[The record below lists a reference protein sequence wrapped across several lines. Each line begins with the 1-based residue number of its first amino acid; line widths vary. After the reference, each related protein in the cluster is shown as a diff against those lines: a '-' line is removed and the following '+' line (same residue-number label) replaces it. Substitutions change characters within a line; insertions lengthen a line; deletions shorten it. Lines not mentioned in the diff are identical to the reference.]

1 MSHEELEKPIGPQ
14 VFLIDDDEP
23 VLTAVALLMKS
34 AGLECRTY
42 SSARAFLDEFD
53 PELPGCV
60 VTDMRMPG
68 LSGLDLQEQL
78 SKMENAPP
86 VILITGHGDVP
97 AAVRAMKQG
106 AHDFIEKPFSDQVLL
121 DSVMKAIDLDLSRRK
136 NYAALS
142 EYQASFSSLTEREY
156 EVMKGVV
163 AGKPNKII
171 ADDLNLSI
179 KTVEFHRS
187 NVMSKVQV
195 ESVAEL
201 VQLALAAQLKI

>member
-1 MSHEELEKPIGPQ
+1 MSQEELEIPQ

-42 SSARAFLDEFD
+42 SSARTFLDEFD
-53 PELPGCV
+53 PELPGCI

-78 SKMENAPP
+78 ARMENAPP

-121 DSVMKAIDLDLSRRK
+121 DSVMRAIDLDMSRRIDQAK
-136 NYAALS
+136 VGQ
-142 EYQASFSSLTEREY
+142 YQNLFASLTEREH
-156 EVMKGVV
+156 EVMTGVV

-171 ADDLNLSI
+171 ADDLDLSI
-179 KTVEFHRS
+179 KTVEFHRH
-187 NVMSKVQV
+187 NVMNKLQV

-201 VQLALAAQLKI
+201 VQMALAARFKT

>member
-1 MSHEELEKPIGPQ
+1 MSQEELAIPQ

-34 AGLECRTY
+34 ADLECRTY
-42 SSARAFLDEFD
+42 SSARAFLDAFD
-53 PELPGCV
+53 PNLPGCI

-78 SKMENAPP
+78 SKMGNAPP

-121 DSVMKAIDLDLSRRK
+121 DSVMRAIDQDLSRRADQK
-136 NYAALS
+136 KVTQ
-142 EYQASFSSLTEREY
+142 YQNLFANLTEREH
-156 EVMKGVV
+156 EVMTGVV

-171 ADDLNLSI
+171 AGDLDLSI
-179 KTVEFHRS
+179 KTVEFHRH
-187 NVMSKVQV
+187 NVMTKLQV

-201 VQLALAAQLKI
+201 VQMALAARFKT

>member
-1 MSHEELEKPIGPQ
+1 MNQEELETPL

-42 SSARAFLDEFD
+42 SSARVFLDEFD
-53 PELPGCV
+53 PELPGCI

-68 LSGLDLQEQL
+68 LSGLDLQEKLAQ
-78 SKMENAPP
+78 MECAPP

-121 DSVMKAIDLDLSRRK
+121 DSVMRAIDLDISRRIDQAK
-136 NYAALS
+136 VGQ
-142 EYQASFSSLTEREY
+142 YQNLFASLTEREH
-156 EVMKGVV
+156 EVMTGVV

-171 ADDLNLSI
+171 ADDLDLSI
-179 KTVEFHRS
+179 KTVEFHRH
-187 NVMSKVQV
+187 NVMNKLQV

-201 VQLALAAQLKI
+201 VQMALAARFKT

>member
-1 MSHEELEKPIGPQ
+1 MSQEELLTPQ

-34 AGLECRTY
+34 AGLECLTY
-42 SSARAFLDEFD
+42 SSARAFLDDFD
-53 PELPGCV
+53 PSLPGCV

-78 SKMENAPP
+78 SKMGNAPP

-106 AHDFIEKPFSDQVLL
+106 AHDFIEKPFSDQILL
-121 DSVMKAIDLDLSRRK
+121 DSVMHAIDLDISRRK
-136 NYAALS
+136 DQAKLG
-142 EYQASFSSLTEREY
+142 EYKKLLAGLTDREH
-156 EVMKGVV
+156 EVMTGVV

-171 ADDLNLSI
+171 AADLDLSI
-179 KTVEFHRS
+179 KTVEFHRH
-187 NVMSKVQV
+187 NVMSKLQV

-201 VQLALAAQLKI
+201 VQMVLAARFKS

>member
-1 MSHEELEKPIGPQ
+1 MSDQELNGGVNPQ

-34 AGLECRTY
+34 AGLECLTY

-53 PELPGCV
+53 PELPGCI

-78 SKMENAPP
+78 SKVDNAPP

-106 AHDFIEKPFSDQVLL
+106 AHDFIEKPFSDQILL
-121 DSVMKAIDLDLSRRK
+121 DAVMKAIDLDLSRRK
-136 NYAALS
+136 NLS
-142 EYQASFSSLTEREY
+142 VVHEYQAKFDCLTDREK
-156 EVMKGVV
+156 EVMTGVV

-171 ADDLNLSI
+171 ASDLDLSI
-179 KTVEFHRS
+179 KTVEFHRH
-187 NVMSKVQV
+187 NVMNKLGA

-201 VQLALAAQLKI
+201 VQMALAARFKS

>member
-1 MSHEELEKPIGPQ
+1 MNDNAAENPIIPQ

-42 SSARAFLDEFD
+42 SSALAFLEEFD
-53 PELPGCV
+53 PEKPGCV

-68 LSGLDLQEQL
+68 MSGLDLQEEL
-78 SKMENAPP
+78 SRRDYAPP
-86 VILITGHGDVP
+86 MILITGHGDVS

-106 AHDFIEKPFSDQVLL
+106 AADFIEKPFSDQILL
-121 DSVMKAIDLDLSRRK
+121 DAVMKAIDRDRIQRQDLAKSRQRQDRFA
-136 NYAALS
+136 NLS
-142 EYQASFSSLTEREY
+142 EREH
-156 EVMKGVV
+156 EVMTGVV

-171 ADDLNLSI
+171 ADDLGLSI

-187 NVMSKVQV
+187 NVMAKLKV

-201 VQLALAAQLKI
+201 VQMVISTRHKP

>member
-1 MSHEELEKPIGPQ
+1 MSHEELEKPVGPQ

-42 SSARAFLDEFD
+42 CSARAFLDEFD
-53 PELPGCV
+53 PDLPGCV

-68 LSGLDLQEQL
+68 LSGLDLQEKL
-78 SKMENAPP
+78 SKMESAPP

-121 DSVMKAIDLDLSRRK
+121 DAVMKAIDQDLSRRQDQ
-136 NYAALS
+136 S
-142 EYQASFSSLTEREY
+142 VVREYQDRFSGLTERER
-156 EVMKGVV
+156 EVMTGVV

-171 ADDLNLSI
+171 ADDLDLSI

-187 NVMSKVQV
+187 NVMTKLQG

-201 VQLALAAQLKI
+201 VQMVLAARYHS